1 MITRELRTGDLTV
14 ISALSGVSRNVLE
27 TVLKNALTTIVVE
40 DNGVK
45 GFVIVRR
52 LAGINEL
59 THWHL
64 RPEHSLILKSIIRRA
79 GEPLA
84 VIEKEG
90 DEERIGMLEDYGF
103 KKICKKEGIF
113 PDSKAVI
120 LRLG

>member
-1 MITRELRTGDLTV
+1 MITREVRTSDLPA
-14 ISALSGVSRNVLE
+14 ISELSGASQG
-27 TVLKNALTTIVVE
+27 VLKTALKNSSTSTVVE

-45 GFVIVRR
+45 GFVIVKQ
-52 LAGINEL
+52 LASINEL

-64 RPEHSLILKSIIRRA
+64 KPEHSLILKSIIRRA

-90 DEERIGMLEDYGF
+90 SEERIRMLKNHGF
-103 KKICKKEGIF
+103 KKIGKKEGLF